1 MLKMCQFSP
10 IQPMDY
16 DRAANSDVLFVA
28 SCRSLQHFT
37 TPLVFTDQT
46 GRSLHV
52 AQTPKRIV
60 SCVPSQ
66 TELLADLGM
75 DNRVVGI
82 TKFCV
87 HPTEWRKE
95 KTIIGGTK
103 NLNLEKIA
111 RLTPDFILA
120 NKEENDQSQIEW
132 LASRFPTYV
141 SDIRNLNQAI
151 EMIQEVGRITS
162 CIDQSTRITGTIES
176 IFQPIESSGR
186 TPSACYLIWKNPWMT
201 INHDTFIHDMLC
213 RQGFTNVF
221 ADRHDSRYPIIDESE
236 LCEANPEILFLSSEP
251 FPFNARHLNEL
262 QLLLPTT
269 RIYLLNGEL
278 LSWYGSRLCHFEER
292 LFDAIRKQ
300 Q

>member
-1 MLKMCQFSP
+1 M
-10 IQPMDY
+10 
-16 DRAANSDVLFVA
+16 
-28 SCRSLQHFT
+28 
-37 TPLVFTDQT
+37 VFTDQT
-46 GRSLHV
+46 GRSLDV
-52 AQTPKRIV
+52 ASYPQKII

-103 NLNLEKIA
+103 NLNLEKID
-111 RLTPDFILA
+111 RLSPDFILA

-162 CIDQSTRITGTIES
+162 SLNQSTRIAENINS

-201 INHDTFIHDMLC
+201 VNHDTFIHDMLC
-213 RQGFTNVF
+213 RQGFTNAF
-221 ADRHDSRYPIIDESE
+221 ADRHDSRYPIIDEAE

-251 FPFNARHLNEL
+251 YPFKAQHMEEL
-262 QLLLPTT
+262 QQLLPEA
-269 RIYLLNGEL
+269 RIYLLNGEF
-278 LSWYGSRLCHFEER
+278 LSWYGSRLCRFPR
-292 LFDAIRKQ
+292 QLFDDIRKQ

>member
-1 MLKMCQFSP
+1 MPVTSTLH
-10 IQPMDY
+10 Y
-16 DRAANSDVLFVA
+16 
-28 SCRSLQHFT
+28 
-37 TPLVFTDQT
+37 PLVFTDQT
-46 GRSLHV
+46 GRSLDV
-52 AQTPKRIV
+52 ASYPQKII

-111 RLTPDFILA
+111 RLSPDFILA

-141 SDIRNLNQAI
+141 SDIRNLNEAI

-162 CIDQSTRITGTIES
+162 
-176 IFQPIESSGR
+176 SSR
-186 TPSACYLIWKNPWMT
+186 PVPVL
-201 INHDTFIHDMLC
+201 
-213 RQGFTNVF
+213 
-221 ADRHDSRYPIIDESE
+221 
-236 LCEANPEILFLSSEP
+236 
-251 FPFNARHLNEL
+251 
-262 QLLLPTT
+262 
-269 RIYLLNGEL
+269 
-278 LSWYGSRLCHFEER
+278 
-292 LFDAIRKQ
+292 
-300 Q
+300 